1 MSYINENFLELQD
14 SYLFSTIAKKVAK
27 YTEENPD
34 KKIIKLGIGDVTKPI
49 VPACIKAM
57 QKAVEEM
64 GTAQGF
70 RGYGPEQGYEFL
82 REAISNDYKKLGVDI
97 QTNEIFVSDG
107 AKCDCGNMVDIF
119 AQDNIVAITDPVYPV
134 YLDTNVMSGRSG
146 EFDNEKGIYKNIVYL
161 PVTAENGFKPE
172 LPKEKVDMIY
182 LCFPNNPTGT
192 VLSKEELEKWVK
204 YAKENN
210 SIILYDSAYEAFI
223 TEEDVPH
230 SIFEIEGA
238 KDVAIEFRSFSK
250 TAGFTGVRC
259 AYVVIPQTV
268 MGYSKNGE
276 KVSLNKLWNRRTCT
290 KFNGVSYVVQRAAEA
305 TFTEEGQKQIKENIA
320 YYMENAKTIKNG
332 LEDAGY
338 TVFGGTNSPYVW
350 LKVPDG
356 ITSWEF
362 FDKLLE
368 EVNVVGTPGSGFGP
382 HGEGYFRLTAFG
394 TKENTKEAIERIN
407 NGFTQL
413 NKSCIK
419 GTNCSLFVNIMI
431 KLVIFNVLALI
442 F

>member
-1 MSYINENFLELQD
+1 MIKINQNFLNLQD
-14 SYLFSTIAKKVAK
+14 SYLFSTIAKKVAEYSK
-27 YTEENPD
+27 NNPN
-34 KKIIKLGIGDVTKPI
+34 KKIIKLGIGDVTRPI
-49 VPACIKAM
+49 VPACLEAM
-57 QKAVEEM
+57 HKAVDEI
-64 GTAQGF
+64 GTQEGF
-70 RGYGPEQGYEFL
+70 KGYGPEQGYEFL

-107 AKCDCGNMVDIF
+107 AKCDCGNIVDIF

-146 EFDNEKGIYKNIVYL
+146 EFDNEKGTYKNIVYL
-161 PVTAENGFKPE
+161 PVTAENDFKPE

-268 MGYSKNGE
+268 MGYSENGE

-305 TFTEEGQKQIKENIA
+305 TFTEEGKKQIKENIA
-320 YYMENAKTIKNG
+320 YYMENAQTIKNG

-394 TKENTKEAIERIN
+394 TKENTKEAIERIKN
-407 NGFTQL
+407 W
-413 NKSCIK
+413 KVK
-419 GTNCSLFVNIMI
+419 
-431 KLVIFNVLALI
+431 
-442 F
+442 